1 MAIADNPDPA
11 SSSSAATTDDTTI
24 DLRAAAASDA
34 ATVAP
39 ESTSVTALDAMLDQA
54 HPIKMAMAEL
64 AGGFDLPADTMTFD
78 ADAWALAARHGLLGF
93 LVEPAY
99 GGQGRSMVEA
109 LLAFEGL
116 GYGTDAHGTVF
127 ALASQVFAMQRA
139 LEGAG
144 SPQQLERWMPSLVD
158 GSAIGSFA
166 MTEPGA
172 GSDTAGIATLA
183 SPVEGAD
190 DRWTLRGV
198 KTWVTLAPQC
208 DVLIVFATSDPSKGR
223 WAQTAF
229 LIESD
234 RAGVTIGPAIPKS
247 GLAGCPFAQV
257 HLDDVAVT
265 ADDVLGKVGAGG
277 SVFSNAVDAERA
289 FLYAAQLGAMERT
302 LDKTILRART
312 REQSGQQI
320 GKFQAVSHRI
330 AEMKLRH
337 ESARLL
343 VYKAAAL
350 HEAGRSITMA
360 GALAKLASSE
370 AAVDSAIDAIHVHG
384 AEGYTLD
391 LGIEADLRNAV
402 GGLAYSGTSDI
413 QRNIVAGLLGVDRP
427 LRKQR

>member
-1 MAIADNPDPA
+1 MAILESTDN
-11 SSSSAATTDDTTI
+11 SQI
-24 DLRAAAASDA
+24 DLRETARASA
-34 ATVAP
+34 R
-39 ESTSVTALDAMLDQA
+39 VTALDAMLDPT
-54 HPIKMAMAEL
+54 HPIKMAMADL
-64 AGGFDLPADTMTFD
+64 AAGFALPADTVTFD
-78 ADAWALAARHGLLGF
+78 ADAWALAASHGILGLL
-93 LVEPAY
+93 VDPAH
-99 GGQGRSMVEA
+99 GGQGRSIVEA

-116 GYGTDAHGTVF
+116 GFGTDSHGTVF
-127 ALASQVFAMQRA
+127 AIASQVFAMQRA
-139 LEGAG
+139 LESAG
-144 SPQQLERWMPSLVD
+144 SVQQLERWMPSLVD

-172 GSDTAGIATLA
+172 GSDTAGITTLA
-183 SPVEGAD
+183 TPVEGDAE
-190 DRWTLRGV
+190 RWTLAGV

-208 DVLIVFATSDPSKGR
+208 DVLIVFATTDPSKGR

-234 RAGVTIGPAIPKS
+234 RTGVEIGPAIPKS
-247 GLAGCPFAQV
+247 GLAGCPFAEV
-257 HLDDVAVT
+257 HLHDVVVGI
-265 ADDVLGKVGAGG
+265 DDVLGKVGAGG

-350 HEAGRSITMA
+350 HESGRSITMA

-370 AAVDSAIDAIHVHG
+370 AAVQSAIDAIHVHG

>member
-1 MAIADNPDPA
+1 MAASEPTHDPV
-11 SSSSAATTDDTTI
+11 SDLRTSSAE
-24 DLRAAAASDA
+24 
-34 ATVAP
+34 P
-39 ESTSVTALDAMLDQA
+39 PSVSALDAMLDLA
-54 HPIKMAMAEL
+54 HPVKTAMADL
-64 AGGFDLPADTMTFD
+64 AGGFSMPADTVTFD
-78 ADAWALAARHGLLGF
+78 REAWKAAADAGVLGLL
-93 LVEPAY
+93 VDPAH
-99 GGQGRSMVEA
+99 GGQGRSIVEA

-116 GYGTDAHGTVF
+116 GLGTDAHGTVF

-139 LEGAG
+139 LQDSGTPE
-144 SPQQLERWMPSLVD
+144 QLERWLPSLVA
-158 GSAIGSFA
+158 GSSIGSFA
-166 MTEPGA
+166 MTEPDA
-172 GSDTAGIATLA
+172 GSDTAGITTLA
-183 SPVEGAD
+183 TPVSGAA
-190 DRWTLRGV
+190 DRWTLSGT

-208 DVLIVFATSDPSKGR
+208 DVIIVFATTDPTKGR

-229 LIESD
+229 LLESD
-234 RAGVTIGPAIPKS
+234 RAGISVGEAIPKS
-247 GLAGCPFAQV
+247 GLAGCPFASV
-257 HLDDVAVT
+257 TLADVEVSS
-265 ADDVLGKVGAGG
+265 DDVLGKVGAGG
-277 SVFSNAVDAERA
+277 SVFTSAVDAERA

-302 LDKTILRART
+302 LDKTIRRART

-350 HEAGRSITMA
+350 HEAGRSITLA

-370 AAVDSAIDAIHVHG
+370 SAVESALDAIQIHG
-384 AEGYTLD
+384 AEGYTLAA
-391 LGIEADLRNAV
+391 GIEADLRNAV

>member
-1 MAIADNPDPA
+1 MAASEITADAAIDLRHPPAEAA
-11 SSSSAATTDDTTI
+11 SSS
-24 DLRAAAASDA
+24 
-34 ATVAP
+34 V
-39 ESTSVTALDAMLDQA
+39 LDAMLDLG
-54 HPIKMAMAEL
+54 HPVKMAMAEL
-64 AGGFDLPADTMTFD
+64 AGGFAMPADTTTFD
-78 ADAWALAARHGLLGF
+78 REAWKTAADAGVLGLL
-93 LVEPAY
+93 VDPAH
-99 GGQGRSMVEA
+99 GGQGKTIVES

-116 GYGTDAHGTVF
+116 GLGTDAHGTVF

-139 LEGAG
+139 LQG
-144 SPQQLERWMPSLVD
+144 SGTPEQLGRWLPSLVD
-158 GSAIGSFA
+158 GSSIGSFA
-166 MTEPGA
+166 MTEPDA
-172 GSDTAGIATLA
+172 GSDTAGITTLA
-183 SPVEGAD
+183 TPLPGSA
-190 DRWTLRGV
+190 DRWTLSGT

-208 DVLIVFATSDPSKGR
+208 DVIIVFATTDPTKGR

-229 LIESD
+229 LLESD
-234 RAGVTIGPAIPKS
+234 RSGIVVGEAIPKS
-247 GLAGCPFAQV
+247 GLAGCPFASV
-257 HLDDVAVT
+257 TLTDVEVSI
-265 ADDVLGKVGAGG
+265 DDVLGKVGAGG
-277 SVFSNAVDAERA
+277 SVFTSAVDAERA

-302 LDKTILRART
+302 LDKTIQRART

-360 GALAKLASSE
+360 GALAKLATSE
-370 AAVDSAIDAIHVHG
+370 SAVESALDAIQVHG
-384 AEGYTLD
+384 AEGYTLAA
-391 LGIEADLRNAV
+391 GIEADLRNAV

>member
-1 MAIADNPDPA
+1 MAASEITADAAIDLRHPPAEAA
-11 SSSSAATTDDTTI
+11 SSS
-24 DLRAAAASDA
+24 
-34 ATVAP
+34 V
-39 ESTSVTALDAMLDQA
+39 LDAMLDLG
-54 HPIKMAMAEL
+54 HPVKMAMAEL
-64 AGGFDLPADTMTFD
+64 AGGFAMPADTTTFD
-78 ADAWALAARHGLLGF
+78 REAWKTAADAGVLGLL
-93 LVEPAY
+93 VDPAH
-99 GGQGRSMVEA
+99 GGQGKTIVES

-116 GYGTDAHGTVF
+116 GLGTDAHGTVF

-139 LEGAG
+139 LQG
-144 SPQQLERWMPSLVD
+144 SGTPEQLGRWLPSLVD
-158 GSAIGSFA
+158 GSSIGSFA
-166 MTEPGA
+166 MTEPDA
-172 GSDTAGIATLA
+172 GSDTAGITTLA
-183 SPVEGAD
+183 TPLLGSA
-190 DRWTLRGV
+190 DRWTLSGT

-208 DVLIVFATSDPSKGR
+208 DVIIVFATTDPTKGR

-229 LIESD
+229 LLESD
-234 RAGVTIGPAIPKS
+234 RSGIVVGEAIPKS
-247 GLAGCPFAQV
+247 GLAGCPFASV
-257 HLDDVAVT
+257 TLTDVEVSI
-265 ADDVLGKVGAGG
+265 DDVLGKVGAGG
-277 SVFSNAVDAERA
+277 SVFTSAVDAERA

-302 LDKTILRART
+302 LDKTIQRART

-360 GALAKLASSE
+360 GALAKLATSE
-370 AAVDSAIDAIHVHG
+370 SAVESALDAIQVHG
-384 AEGYTLD
+384 AEGYTLAA
-391 LGIEADLRNAV
+391 GIEADLRNAV

>member
-1 MAIADNPDPA
+1 
-11 SSSSAATTDDTTI
+11 
-24 DLRAAAASDA
+24 
-34 ATVAP
+34 
-39 ESTSVTALDAMLDQA
+39 MLDLA
-54 HPIKMAMAEL
+54 HPVKMAMAEL
-64 AGGFDLPADTMTFD
+64 AGGFAMPADTVTFD
-78 ADAWALAARHGLLGF
+78 REAWKAAADAGVLGLL
-93 LVEPAY
+93 VDPAH
-99 GGQGRSMVEA
+99 GGQGRSIVEA

-116 GYGTDAHGTVF
+116 GLGTDAHGTVF

-139 LEGAG
+139 LQDSGTPE
-144 SPQQLERWMPSLVD
+144 QLERWLPSLVD
-158 GSAIGSFA
+158 GSSIGSFA
-166 MTEPGA
+166 MTEPDA
-172 GSDTAGIATLA
+172 GSDTAGITTLA
-183 SPVEGAD
+183 TPVSGAA
-190 DRWTLRGV
+190 DRWTLSGT

-208 DVLIVFATSDPSKGR
+208 DVIIVFATTDPTKGR

-229 LIESD
+229 LLGSD
-234 RAGVTIGPAIPKS
+234 RAGISVGEAIPKS
-247 GLAGCPFAQV
+247 GLAGCPFASV
-257 HLDDVAVT
+257 TLTDVEVSS
-265 ADDVLGKVGAGG
+265 DDVLGKVGAGG
-277 SVFSNAVDAERA
+277 SVFTSAVDAERA

-302 LDKTILRART
+302 LDKTIQRART

-350 HEAGRSITMA
+350 HEAGRSITLA

-370 AAVDSAIDAIHVHG
+370 SAVESAIDAIQVHG
-384 AEGYTLD
+384 AEGYTLAA
-391 LGIEADLRNAV
+391 GIEADLRNAV